1 MNHNAG
7 INRSNMAVIGQAGPT
22 GGLASR
28 LDRPVQSVL
37 SDRWPASRELI
48 GRGCPTSWQAH
59 WSNPA
64 AQSPVEHG
72 ESSIAQTTAFDR
84 RGPKDYTF
92 QCLFCTAAFKFPH
105 GQSVLKDPA
114 SRLKNEFDKKSEE
127 KKKKKKRVEKT
138 KVTHRRNMSRARP
151 F

>member
-1 MNHNAG
+1 LG
-7 INRSNMAVIGQAGPT
+7 FQSELITV
-22 GGLASR
+22 ASR
-28 LDRPVQSVL
+28 TDALK
-37 SDRWPASRELI
+37 E
-48 GRGCPTSWQAH
+48 
-59 WSNPA
+59 
-64 AQSPVEHG
+64 
-72 ESSIAQTTAFDR
+72 
-84 RGPKDYTF
+84 GPKDYTF

-114 SRLKNEFDKKSEE
+114 SRSKNEFDKKSEE